1 MFVILMRIVSI
12 RMALLLV
19 PVKTAL
25 LAQDIIVLVSIT
37 NLMMYMYPNNETH

>member
-19 PVKTAL
+19 LVRMGL

-37 NLMMYMYPNNETH
+37 DLMMYMYPNNETH